1 MKLHKHYTIFK
12 KANPI
17 LNNIHVVQTIILTYY
32 MYTVIKTNVAFRS
45 ENNYK
50 HILIYRK
57 LSISNFNR

>member
-1 MKLHKHYTIFK
+1 MKLHRHYTIK
-12 KANPI
+12 QTAYPI
-17 LNNIHVVQTIILTYY
+17 VNNIVQTIIYTYY

>member
-1 MKLHKHYTIFK
+1 MNLHRQNTIK
-12 KANPI
+12 QKSKPYIKQYSTN
-17 LNNIHVVQTIILTYY
+17 YY
-32 MYTVIKTNVAFRS
+32 MYTIIKTNVAFRS